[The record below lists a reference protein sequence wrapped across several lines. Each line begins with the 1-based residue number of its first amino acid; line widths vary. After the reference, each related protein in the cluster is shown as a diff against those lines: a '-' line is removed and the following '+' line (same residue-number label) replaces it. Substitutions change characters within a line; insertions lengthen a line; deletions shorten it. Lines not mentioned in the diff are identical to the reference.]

1 MIAYEWGITVKTVS
15 LNMVLS
21 MLQREDHWK

>member
-1 MIAYEWGITVKTVS
+1 MHTKLYDEVS

-21 MLQREDHWK
+21 SWICW